1 MALSTTRT
9 LLTQTGINTHQ
20 IFGVG
25 GLDSVGVATFSN
37 FKTGSTNVHSVGV
50 EAAGINVLGGDTP
63 IGTGAT
69 IFRDGGA
76 NFSGIVSAT
85 TFSGSFTGDGQNLTG
100 LPAGLGTALSNT
112 QTLALNKVYYTDRV
126 LSISTTTTVDPPAS
140 ASIAYTQYTDIKIED
155 GHDLIIK
162 DGDELRPDV
171 LGLST
176 TKTLDTNNFP
186 DGLRGNLI
194 GNVTGDV
201 TGNVTGNLTGNVT
214 GNVTGAVTPSGDV
227 NVGSNIKL
235 GAASGIVTTTTLNT
249 DRIIPTGGVPSG
261 GGGGIIQILQ
271 GSTNSRTE
279 TSSQS
284 FVATNLSATITP
296 KFSTSKI
303 FVMISGDCNTNADD
317 NEIYMTIFRSI
328 DGGTFSNI
336 GDSTYGFAS
345 AMSYSERLHSA
356 VSINY
361 LDSPSTTSSVEYKF
375 YIRKTAS
382 GSGNVEFPVNNGA
395 QHSFITLMEVSG

>member
-1 MALSTTRT
+1 MSEIRVNNVIAD
-9 LLTQTGINTHQ
+9 N
-20 IFGVG
+20 
-25 GLDSVGVATFSN
+25 GLDAVNFS
-37 FKTGSTNVHSVGV
+37 K
-50 EAAGINVLGGDTP
+50 GINVS
-63 IGTGAT
+63 
-69 IFRDGGA
+69 
-76 NFSGIVSAT
+76 SGIITAT
-85 TFSGSFTGDGQNLTG
+85 TFSGNV
-100 LPAGLGTALSNT
+100 N
-112 QTLALNKVYYTDRV
+112 
-126 LSISTTTTVDPPAS
+126 
-140 ASIAYTQYTDIKIED
+140 
-155 GHDLIIK
+155 
-162 DGDELRPDV
+162 
-171 LGLST
+171 
-176 TKTLDTNNFP
+176 
-186 DGLRGNLI
+186 
-194 GNVTGDV
+194 GNV
-201 TGNVTGNLTGNVT
+201 
-214 GNVTGAVTPSGDV
+214 
-227 NVGSNIKL
+227 
-235 GAASGIVTTTTLNT
+235 NT